1 MTGRHAEVLASIA
14 RDVQWAMDALHANES
29 FTAERILAR
38 AWETYVVYR
47 EGEEKRLDERTKNA

>member
-47 EGEEKRLDERTKNA
+47 EGEEKRLDERDKNA

>member
-14 RDVQWAMDALHANES
+14 RDVQWAMDALHANEP

-47 EGEEKRLDERTKNA
+47 EGEEKRLDERDKNG

>member
-1 MTGRHAEVLASIA
+1 MTGPLADEALSDIA
-14 RDVQWAMDALHANES
+14 RDVQWAMDALHANEP

-47 EGEEKRLDERTKNA
+47 ERKESLAQNDNKR

>member
-1 MTGRHAEVLASIA
+1 MTGLPAEDALKSIA

-38 AWETYVVYR
+38 AWETYVMYR
-47 EGEEKRLDERTKNA
+47 DDKDALEMRDKQV

>member
-1 MTGRHAEVLASIA
+1 MTGHRADDVIASIA

-38 AWETYVVYR
+38 AWESYVIYR
-47 EGEEKRLDERTKNA
+47 DSKDDLDSRDKRL